1 MWTEM
6 SDPAILMQLGA
17 RIRDYRIQLGMK
29 QSELAQLSS
38 VGVNT
43 VYKIEKGKSV
53 STSLL
58 ISILRSLGLLENMD
72 TLIPEIKLTPMQLLK
87 LQEKKTKRVRKKM

>member
-6 SDPAILMQLGA
+6 SDPAILIQLGA
-17 RIRDYRIQLGMK
+17 RIKDYRIQLGMK
-29 QSELAQLSS
+29 QSDLAQMSC

-43 VYKIEKGKSV
+43 VYKIERGKSV

-58 ISILRSLGLLENMD
+58 ISILRSLGLLDNLE
-72 TLIPEIKLTPMQLLK
+72 TLIPETQLTPMQMLK
-87 LQEKKTKRVRKKM
+87 LQEKKPKRVRNN

>member
-1 MWTEM
+1 M